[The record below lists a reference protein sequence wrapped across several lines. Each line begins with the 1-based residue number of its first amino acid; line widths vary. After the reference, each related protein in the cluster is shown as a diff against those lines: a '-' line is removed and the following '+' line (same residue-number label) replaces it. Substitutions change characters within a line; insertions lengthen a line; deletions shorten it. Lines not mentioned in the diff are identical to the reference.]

1 MIKITG
7 LQKTFDQLEVIK
19 NVNLEIATGKVI
31 VIIGASGSGKSTLL
45 RCINGLEIANHGV
58 VNIDGLE
65 VDFSKR
71 VSENE
76 VLKLRRQTG
85 MVFQS
90 YALFP
95 HLTAIENV
103 IEGLIT
109 VKRMP
114 KAEAVII
121 GEQLLEK
128 VGLLSYKDSYPA
140 QLSGGQEQRVAIAR
154 ALAMDPKVM
163 LFDEPTSALDPELVH
178 DVLKVMKDLAE
189 DGMTMIV
196 VTHEMNF
203 AKEVANEII
212 FIDQGVIVEQGK
224 PNDIFTKPQ
233 KDRTQQFLNLIQ

>member
-65 VDFSKR
+65 VDFSKH

-76 VLKLRRQTG
+76 LLKLRRQTG

-154 ALAMDPKVM
+154 SLAMDPKVM

-178 DVLKVMKDLAE
+178 DVLKVMKELAE
-189 DGMTMIV
+189 EGMTMIV

>member
-7 LQKTFDQLEVIK
+7 LRKSFDQLEVIK
-19 NVNLEIATGKVI
+19 DVDLEIATGKVI

-45 RCINGLEIANHGV
+45 RCINGLEIATHGI
-58 VNIDGLE
+58 VNIDGLT

-71 VSENE
+71 VSEKELLN
-76 VLKLRRQTG
+76 LRRQTG

-103 IEGLIT
+103 IEGLLT

>member
-65 VDFSKR
+65 VDFSKH

-76 VLKLRRQTG
+76 LLKLRRQTG

-154 ALAMDPKVM
+154 SLAMDPKVM

-178 DVLKVMKDLAE
+178 DVLKVMKELAE
-189 DGMTMIV
+189 EGMTMIV

-233 KDRTQQFLNLIQ
+233 KDRTQEFLNLIQ

>member
-65 VDFSKR
+65 VDFSKH

-76 VLKLRRQTG
+76 LLKLRRQTG

-154 ALAMDPKVM
+154 SLAMDPKVM

>member
-7 LQKTFDQLEVIK
+7 LQKSFNQLEVIK
-19 NVNLEIATGKVI
+19 DVDLEIATGKVI

-95 HLTAIENV
+95 HLTAIEFV

-128 VGLLSYKDSYPA
+128 VGLLSHKNAYPA

-154 ALAMDPKVM
+154 SLAMDPKVM

-196 VTHEMNF
+196 VTHEMSF

>member
-7 LQKTFDQLEVIK
+7 LRKSFDQLEVIK
-19 NVNLEIATGKVI
+19 DVDLEIATGKVI

-45 RCINGLEIANHGV
+45 RCINGLEIATHGI

-154 ALAMDPKVM
+154 SLAMDPKVM

-178 DVLKVMKDLAE
+178 DVLKVMKELAE

-212 FIDQGVIVEQGK
+212 FIDQGVIVEKGK

>member
-19 NVNLEIATGKVI
+19 DVNLEIATGKVI

-45 RCINGLEIANHGV
+45 RCINGLEIANHGM
-58 VNIDGLE
+58 VNIDVLE
-65 VDFSKR
+65 VDFSKQ
-71 VSENE
+71 VSEKELLN
-76 VLKLRRQTG
+76 LRRQTG

-114 KAEAVII
+114 KAEAVKI

-128 VGLLSYKDSYPA
+128 VGLLSYKNSYPT

-154 ALAMDPKVM
+154 ALAMNPKVM

-189 DGMTMIV
+189 EGMTMIV

-203 AKEVANEII
+203 AKEVANEVI
-212 FIDQGVIVEQGK
+212 FIDQGIIVEQGK
-224 PNDIFTKPQ
+224 PNDIFAKPK

>member
-45 RCINGLEIANHGV
+45 RCINGLEIANHGIV
-58 VNIDGLE
+58 DIDGLE
-65 VDFSKR
+65 VDFSKH

-76 VLKLRRQTG
+76 LLKLRRQTG

-114 KAEAVII
+114 KAEAIKI
-121 GEQLLEK
+121 GEQLLDK
-128 VGLLSYKDSYPA
+128 VGLLSHKNAYPA

-154 ALAMDPKVM
+154 SLAMDPKVM
-163 LFDEPTSALDPELVH
+163 LFDEPTSALDPELVN

-189 DGMTMIV
+189 EGMTMIV

-224 PNDIFTKPQ
+224 PNDIFAKPQ